1 MKKLF
6 TLLTAVSIT
15 LASTAQDADQKFQM
29 GIATSAGMNF
39 NKVGSKTLNRDG
51 AGSDLMI
58 GMNLQWNITP
68 TISLLTG
75 LEFEFQ
81 KFKYTY
87 NDTMFYNYDGDS
99 KIYTK
104 DEASSLNDAA
114 LFQVTNRKQKPV
126 LLYIPTM
133 LTFRTSEI
141 GPLRYFGRFGL
152 RSGFV
157 LKSTTT
163 DEGQLWSQGV
173 AGVNGGNPTKEAL
186 TNSKMISAKDLFVF
200 RSSIGIAGG
209 AMWNFSGSTTLVGE
223 IGYYYGL
230 TPIHSGKALFGKDDE
245 KNLSLFSKNN
255 SSNPFNNGN
264 TRTYYQPKA
273 TQGQLVLK
281 VSILF

>member
-6 TLLTAVSIT
+6 TLLTAASISFT
-15 LASTAQDADQKFQM
+15 SIAQDGDHKFQM

-75 LEFEFQ
+75 LEFEFE

-99 KIYTK
+99 KIYSK

-114 LFQVTNRKQKPV
+114 LFQVTNRSQKPV

-133 LTFRTSEI
+133 LTFRTAEI

-163 DEGQLWSQGV
+163 DEGQLWTKGV
-173 AGVNGGNPTKEAL
+173 SGANPTKAPL
-186 TNSKMISAKDLFVF
+186 TNSKMISSKDLFVF

-209 AMWNFSGSTTLVGE
+209 AMWNFSGSTTLIGE

-230 TPIHSGKALFGKDDE
+230 TPVHSGKALFGKDDE
-245 KNLSLFSKNN
+245 KNLSLFTMNN

-264 TRTYYQPKA
+264 TKTYYQPKA
-273 TQGQLVLK
+273 TQGQLVFK